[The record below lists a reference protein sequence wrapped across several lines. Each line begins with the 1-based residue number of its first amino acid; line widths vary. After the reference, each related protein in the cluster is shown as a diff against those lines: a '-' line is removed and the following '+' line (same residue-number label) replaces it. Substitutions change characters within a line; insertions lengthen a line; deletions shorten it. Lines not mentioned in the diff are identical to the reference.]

1 VSTIFGIDLPH
12 LFGYDRQFKEYRW
25 DADETSLPEPMI
37 KLIDQ
42 LGTHHKLVVTFLI
55 GLSLIILAFD
65 CVYGPQIRFP
75 ILFIIPIWFA
85 SWYLSKEFGIALA
98 IILPLIRFGFNVFR
112 EIDITLLESA
122 INAVLRII
130 TFVLI
135 VYLTH
140 YAMQAQSLR
149 KRVQRLEGILPI
161 CSFCK
166 RIRVDDNE
174 WVILEQ
180 YITTHSEA
188 QFSHGLCPDCARRH
202 YSEYLTKPNAS

>member
-1 VSTIFGIDLPH
+1 MT
-12 LFGYDRQFKEYRW
+12 
-25 DADETSLPEPMI
+25 

-65 CVYGPQIRFP
+65 YMYGPQIRFP
-75 ILFIIPIWFA
+75 ILFIIPIWLA
-85 SWYLSKEFGIALA
+85 SWYVSKGFGISLA
-98 IILPLIRFGFNVFR
+98 IILPLIRFGFNLFR

-135 VYLTH
+135 VYLAH
-140 YAMQAQSLR
+140 YASRTLDLE
-149 KRVQRLEGILPI
+149 KRVKRLEGILPI

-166 RIRVDDNE
+166 RLRTGDNE
-174 WVILEQ
+174 WVRLEQ

-188 QFSHGLCPDCARRH
+188 QFSHGLCPDCARKH
-202 YSEYLTKPNAS
+202 YSEYLTKPSEH

>member
-1 VSTIFGIDLPH
+1 MKLSGPI
-12 LFGYDRQFKEYRW
+12 
-25 DADETSLPEPMI
+25 PMI

-42 LGTHHKLVVTFLI
+42 LVTHRKLVAASLI

-65 CVYGPQIRFP
+65 YVYGPQIRFP
-75 ILFIIPIWFA
+75 ILFIIPIWLA
-85 SWYLSKEFGIALA
+85 SWYVSKKFSISLA
-98 IILPLIRFGFNVFR
+98 IILPLIRFGFNLFR

-140 YAMQAQSLR
+140 YAIQAQALE

-166 RIRVDDNE
+166 RIRGGDNE
-174 WVILEQ
+174 WVRLEQ

-188 QFSHGLCPDCARRH
+188 QFSHGFCPDCAREH
-202 YSEYLTKPNAS
+202 YSEYLTKPSGR